1 MVLKAKLQNEIITH
15 IFFFQ
20 ISASCA
26 FNKDGYSSS
35 KDKLAFFFLFFKK
48 AVSKN
53 LVSKYRNTRQ
63 NRLYFI

>member
-35 KDKLAFFFLFFKK
+35 KDKLAFFFYFLKK
-48 AVSKN
+48 LCLK
-53 LVSKYRNTRQ
+53 T
-63 NRLYFI
+63 